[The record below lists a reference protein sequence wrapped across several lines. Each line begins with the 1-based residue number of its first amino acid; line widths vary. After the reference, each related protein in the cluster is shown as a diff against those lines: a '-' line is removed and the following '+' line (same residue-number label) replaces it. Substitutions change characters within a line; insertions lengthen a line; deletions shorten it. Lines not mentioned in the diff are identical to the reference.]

1 MKRDGYIDGLYYFTM
16 NTLDRK
22 PFFRDPDLCELFML
36 GTELTMNHY
45 GFDLEAYCVLPD
57 HVHLLITLP
66 DGVYDY
72 SQILQ
77 DIRHVATRSI
87 RYHCKKLDLI
97 LWSRGYWTHTI
108 QSPRD
113 LQTHYDYIHYNP
125 VQHGYVESIDLWLWS
140 SVDPESHDKEIK
152 TRLRNITALHRVGY
166 FFGE

>member
-87 RYHCKKLDLI
+87 RYHCKKPDLI

-113 LQTHYDYIHYNP
+113 YKLIMITYITIQCNM
-125 VQHGYVESIDLWLWS
+125 VMLKVLICGYGQVWILN
-140 SVDPESHDKEIK
+140 HTIRK
-152 TRLRNITALHRVGY
+152 
-166 FFGE
+166 